1 MLVPL
6 PLVIT
11 ANAAVGKGWAGH
23 ATGILAGATAGATFL
38 VGALDLAGARLVQVG
53 PGGQTIGLDLTIMAT
68 ALLAATLA
76 SRPVREGIG
85 RIVPI
90 DPDSPV
96 HAYALVLSLIL
107 FGSQVG
113 TILFADSLVVDQKL
127 PPLTLGDVLAS
138 EIPFLVM
145 AAAGVGLYIRRDV
158 AAAAERLGLTRPK
171 WWQISIALAS
181 AGAFFAFVQLA
192 DYLSHV
198 WTPQVASQV
207 DNTTQHVFARLGDP
221 IGIAALALLP
231 GICEEILFRGA
242 LQPRIGLLATAAVF
256 TSVHTQYGLSLDV
269 LAVLVVAIGLGLI
282 RKYAN
287 TTTSCIC
294 HVSYNLL
301 AGIGI
306 ASALVGVAVGVEAAL
321 VALSVFAVWAN
332 RRRRGLPAVP

>member
-1 MLVPL
+1 MPL
-6 PLVIT
+6 PLVVT

-23 ATGILAGATAGATFL
+23 AIGILAGATAGATFL

-53 PGGQTIGLDLTIMAT
+53 PGGQTVGLDLTIMAT

-76 SRPVREGIG
+76 SRPVRERIG
-85 RIVPI
+85 RMVPI

-113 TILFADSLVVDQKL
+113 TILFADTLVVDQKL

-145 AAAGVGLYIRRDV
+145 AAAGVGLYIRRNV

-181 AGAFFAFVQLA
+181 AGAFFAFIQLA
-192 DYLSHV
+192 DYLSQV
-198 WTPQVASQV
+198 WTPQVAGQV
-207 DNTTQHVFARLGDP
+207 DKTTQHVFAGLGDP

-287 TTTSCIC
+287 TTTSCTC

-306 ASALVGVAVGVEAAL
+306 ASALVGVAVGVEVAL
-321 VALSVFAVWAN
+321 VALSVFALWSN
-332 RRRRGLPAVP
+332 RRRRSLPAVP

>member
-1 MLVPL
+1 LLVPL
-6 PLVIT
+6 PMVIT
-11 ANAAVGKGWAGH
+11 ANAAVGKGWASH
-23 ATGILAGATAGATFL
+23 ATGILAGATAGVTFL
-38 VGALDLAGARLVQVG
+38 VGGLDLAGARLVQVG
-53 PGGQTIGLDLTIMAT
+53 PGGQPLGLDLTIMAT
-68 ALLAATLA
+68 AVLAATLA
-76 SRPVREGIG
+76 SRPVRE
-85 RIVPI
+85 RIARVAPI

-113 TILFADSLVVDQKL
+113 TILFADTLVVDQML
-127 PPLTLGDVLAS
+127 PPLTLADVLAS
-138 EIPFLVM
+138 EIPFLLM

-181 AGAFFAFVQLA
+181 AGAFFAFIQLA
-192 DYLSHV
+192 DYLSHR
-198 WTPQVASQV
+198 WTPQVAIQV
-207 DNTTQHVFARLGDP
+207 DKTTQHVFGGLGDP

-242 LQPRIGLLATAAVF
+242 LQPRIGLLATAALF
-256 TSVHTQYGLSLDV
+256 TSIHTQYGLSFDA
-269 LAVLVVAIGLGLI
+269 LAVLVVAVGLGLI

-287 TTTSCIC
+287 TTTSCVC

-306 ASALVGVAVGVEAAL
+306 ASALVGVAVGVEAGL
-321 VALSVFAVWAN
+321 VALSVYALWSN
-332 RRRRGLPAVP
+332 RRRRSLPAVP